1 MVNDLQISELT
12 YCCIPTN
19 ESITPTEDIDAPMV
33 KSDRNQSHEN
43 VDQSTDPIIPQLSG
57 IVADLDNEFTDILD
71 RPDRNE
77 IIRGLTTAVLVQEMT
92 RMTVTKIRM
101 AVGSRRSINKAQLH
115 SDWLTLCR
123 HYAGG
128 KHETFLDNGVTQ
140 LEKLTP
146 EEAQETIHSIRQV
159 IEPDLNWAMERKV
172 VKIGFD
178 VPLVG
183 KIGIGKFSLNLS
195 GTRAAML
202 TLRGR
207 LIRLLVQSV
216 LWISVVLGTLHWLVW
231 ILFNELFFTTN
242 FESLAKFTY
251 FTLLLSTTFMV
262 WILTRNPSEVPGAKH
277 SRILRSVWRISAWCV
292 VVAGWCYLLTWFLF
306 GLPIEAAGL
315 EVATKLLLPF
325 FLAVGCIAAWISGE
339 IFRGNGKDGL

>member
-1 MVNDLQISELT
+1 MVNDLQISEQT
-12 YCCIPTN
+12 YCIPTN
-19 ESITPTEDIDAPMV
+19 ENITPTEDVDEPMV

-77 IIRGLTTAVLVQEMT
+77 IIRGLTAAVLVQEMT

-128 KHETFLDNGVTQ
+128 RHETILDDGVTQ
-140 LEKLTP
+140 LEKLPP
-146 EEAQETIHSIRQV
+146 EEAQETIHSIRQA
-159 IEPDLNWAMERKV
+159 IEPDLNWAMEQKV

-231 ILFNELFFTTN
+231 ILFNELFLQLILKAWRNSLISPYSYQPPLWFGYSLEIHLRSLGQN
-242 FESLAKFTY
+242 IVESCGLCGEFRRGV
-251 FTLLLSTTFMV
+251 LLLLV
-262 WILTRNPSEVPGAKH
+262 GVIC
-277 SRILRSVWRISAWCV
+277 SRGFFSVYR
-292 VVAGWCYLLTWFLF
+292 
-306 GLPIEAAGL
+306 
-315 EVATKLLLPF
+315 
-325 FLAVGCIAAWISGE
+325 
-339 IFRGNGKDGL
+339 